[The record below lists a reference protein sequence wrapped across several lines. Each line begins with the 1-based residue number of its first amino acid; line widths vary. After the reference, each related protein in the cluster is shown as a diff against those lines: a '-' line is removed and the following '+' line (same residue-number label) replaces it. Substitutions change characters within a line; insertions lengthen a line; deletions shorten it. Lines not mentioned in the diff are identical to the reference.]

1 MKLKWLIFNHR
12 MEVKVRTFLL
22 IMTDS
27 VRSFNSKEIGNFFW
41 IDDHGKIED
50 IMRRVFME
58 LILIMV

>member
-41 IDDHGKIED
+41 IDDHGKIEY
-50 IMRRVFME
+50 IMKRVLME
-58 LILIMV
+58 WIVIMD

>member
-1 MKLKWLIFNHR
+1 MKMKWLICNHR

-41 IDDHGKIED
+41 IGDHGKIED